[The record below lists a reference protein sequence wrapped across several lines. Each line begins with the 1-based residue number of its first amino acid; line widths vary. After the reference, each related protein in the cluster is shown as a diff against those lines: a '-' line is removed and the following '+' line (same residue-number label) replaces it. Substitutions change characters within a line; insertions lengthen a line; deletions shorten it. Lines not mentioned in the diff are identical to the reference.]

1 MADLLAAAVYASVR
15 SCGGPIIPLRTGRID
30 ATAAG
35 PVGVPQPEN
44 SRRTFINQFDRMGF
58 SIPDMIQMVACG
70 HTIGRVHS
78 TTFPHL
84 VPSST
89 PDGEQAFDSTDAV
102 FDNKIVT
109 DYVSGNTTDPLVVGP
124 SIAVGQNA
132 DLKVFNADRNATIT
146 AMTDARAFATS
157 CQAILQRMIEVV
169 PSSVSL
175 SSSTLVSY
183 MVKPVGMQLTLN
195 KDASTLALSGWIR
208 VKTTKLPMDQIS
220 SLTLDW
226 LDRNGGKD
234 CGKIGHCSVTAT
246 VQGAATGL
254 DDSFAFF
261 PINQDID
268 TSAGISA
275 FTVTLNLASGQQRT
289 FDNNGNMYPLTD
301 AILLQKPQSSPLTT
315 TTASIPTASSVSPDL
330 GGKQLVGGYTFVGCW
345 TEGTGV
351 RALRDASFSYDT
363 MTLESCAAHC
373 TGRAYFGAEY
383 GRECYCGDALD
394 ASSGPAPG
402 GPPDC
407 SFPCAGNAAERCGAG
422 NRLQL
427 YSTTASQAASTPTPT
442 PTPTAKKTVGAYTFV
457 GCATEGSD
465 GRALSQLSYESDTM
479 TLESCASFC
488 SRFRHFGTEYSRE
501 CYCAGSLADSS
512 KNASLSDCSMSC
524 AGNGLEYCGG
534 PNRLQLYTRNVSAP
548 QLPSAIKKVLSST
561 GLEWTYQ
568 NCMTE
573 GYDVRAL
580 SAAFNA
586 ADNMTLEGCAGFCGG
601 YTYFGTEYGRECYC
615 GNSFNNGSVQAAQTD
630 CSMFCSGNPA
640 QFCGAGNRL
649 SVFTR

>member
-1 MADLLAAAVYASVR
+1 MDASLQFELLSSDNDGPGFTTTLKVLANYLSTRASMADLLAAAVYASVR

-254 DDSFAFF
+254 DDSFAVGGV
-261 PINQDID
+261 
-268 TSAGISA
+268 ALLCRE
-275 FTVTLNLASGQQRT
+275 TLHT
-289 FDNNGNMYPLTD
+289 FSLSSIVDQAN
-301 AILLQKPQSSPLTT
+301 IFSSSSSP
-315 TTASIPTASSVSPDL
+315 
-330 GGKQLVGGYTFVGCW
+330 
-345 TEGTGV
+345 
-351 RALRDASFSYDT
+351 
-363 MTLESCAAHC
+363 
-373 TGRAYFGAEY
+373 
-383 GRECYCGDALD
+383 
-394 ASSGPAPG
+394 
-402 GPPDC
+402 
-407 SFPCAGNAAERCGAG
+407 
-422 NRLQL
+422 
-427 YSTTASQAASTPTPT
+427 STKTSTPRL
-442 PTPTAKKTVGAYTFV
+442 V
-457 GCATEGSD
+457 
-465 GRALSQLSYESDTM
+465 
-479 TLESCASFC
+479 
-488 SRFRHFGTEYSRE
+488 FRP
-501 CYCAGSLADSS
+501 L
-512 KNASLSDCSMSC
+512 L
-524 AGNGLEYCGG
+524 
-534 PNRLQLYTRNVSAP
+534 
-548 QLPSAIKKVLSST
+548 
-561 GLEWTYQ
+561 
-568 NCMTE
+568 
-573 GYDVRAL
+573 
-580 SAAFNA
+580 
-586 ADNMTLEGCAGFCGG
+586 
-601 YTYFGTEYGRECYC
+601 
-615 GNSFNNGSVQAAQTD
+615 
-630 CSMFCSGNPA
+630 
-640 QFCGAGNRL
+640 
-649 SVFTR
+649 